1 MKRIETSFPFRDT
14 ERMNAAD
21 LEMEFTQAIPIT
33 KAMGL
38 HIAELSA
45 LRAVVEMP
53 FDTHVN
59 HVSSAFG
66 GSIYSA
72 GALACYALFRALTES
87 RGYHGRQLV
96 IQEGRIEYKKPVL
109 GIIRATASAPDR
121 LALEGFFSAL
131 ERRGKGRLR
140 LTATIGEGSVDALF
154 IGDYVYSK

>member
-1 MKRIETSFPFRDT
+1 
-14 ERMNAAD
+14 MNAAA
-21 LEMEFTQAIPIT
+21 LEAEFTQAIPIT

-38 HIAELSA
+38 HIAELTASK
-45 LRAVVEMP
+45 AVVEMP

-66 GSIYSA
+66 GSVYSA
-72 GALACYALFRALTES
+72 GALACYALFRALTEE
-87 RGYHGRQLV
+87 RGYHGRRLV

-109 GIIRATASAPDR
+109 GVIRATANAPDK
-121 LALEGFFSAL
+121 LAVQGFFAAL

-140 LTATIGEGSVDALF
+140 LTATIGENGVDALF